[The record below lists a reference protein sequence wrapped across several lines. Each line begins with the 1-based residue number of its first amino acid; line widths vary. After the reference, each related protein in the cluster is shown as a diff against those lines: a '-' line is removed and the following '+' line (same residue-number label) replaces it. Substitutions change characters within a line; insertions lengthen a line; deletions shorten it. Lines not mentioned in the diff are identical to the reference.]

1 MNIFALAAKNAYRYK
16 ISGGNITTEDLW
28 NLTLPQLDTL
38 AVQYD
43 AYLTTTPTKSFIN
56 KENPTDKIIEVKF
69 TIVKEIIEYKLK
81 VQETAAKAAAT
92 KAQRSKIMEIM
103 AEKQDG
109 ALQEKSLAE
118 LQAMLDIPAE

>member
-1 MNIFALAAKNAYRYK
+1 M
-16 ISGGNITTEDLW
+16 
-28 NLTLPQLDTL
+28 
-38 AVQYD
+38 
-43 AYLTTTPTKSFIN
+43 TTTPTKSFIN

-118 LQAMLDIPAE
+118 LQAMLDTPAE